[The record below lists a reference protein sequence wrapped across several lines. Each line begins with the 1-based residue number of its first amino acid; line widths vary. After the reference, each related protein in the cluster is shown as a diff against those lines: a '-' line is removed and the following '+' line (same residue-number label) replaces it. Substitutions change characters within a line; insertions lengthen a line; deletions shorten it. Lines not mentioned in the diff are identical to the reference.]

1 MINNIVDK
9 GLKNYEFINFI
20 RENDRGLY
28 KKFDHY
34 EKKIFM
40 YNKIK
45 KRFADI
51 GDLPSELVTNRSRM
65 VMLGNT
71 EFMIE
76 NYDGII
82 EYEVN
87 RIRVS
92 TASGKVAIIGEELT
106 ISELDNEELLV
117 SGRIKSIE
125 LEGNE

>member
-1 MINNIVDK
+1 M
-9 GLKNYEFINFI
+9 
-20 RENDRGLY
+20 
-28 KKFDHY
+28 
-34 EKKIFM
+34 
-40 YNKIK
+40 
-45 KRFADI
+45 
-51 GDLPSELVTNRSRM
+51 PSELVTNRSRM

>member
-1 MINNIVDK
+1 MSAA
-9 GLKNYEFINFI
+9 
-20 RENDRGLY
+20 
-28 KKFDHY
+28 
-34 EKKIFM
+34 
-40 YNKIK
+40 NKIK

-92 TASGKVAIIGEELT
+92 TASGKVAIIGEDLT

-117 SGRIKSIE
+117 SGCIKSIE

>member
-1 MINNIVDK
+1 M
-9 GLKNYEFINFI
+9 
-20 RENDRGLY
+20 
-28 KKFDHY
+28 
-34 EKKIFM
+34 
-40 YNKIK
+40 
-45 KRFADI
+45 
-51 GDLPSELVTNRSRM
+51 TNRSRM

-92 TASGKVAIIGEELT
+92 TTSGKVAIIGEDLT

-117 SGRIKSIE
+117 SGCIKSIE

>member
-1 MINNIVDK
+1 M
-9 GLKNYEFINFI
+9 
-20 RENDRGLY
+20 
-28 KKFDHY
+28 
-34 EKKIFM
+34 
-40 YNKIK
+40 
-45 KRFADI
+45 
-51 GDLPSELVTNRSRM
+51 PSELVTNRSRM

-92 TASGKVAIIGEELT
+92 TASCKVAIIGEELT

>member
-1 MINNIVDK
+1 
-9 GLKNYEFINFI
+9 
-20 RENDRGLY
+20 
-28 KKFDHY
+28 
-34 EKKIFM
+34 
-40 YNKIK
+40 
-45 KRFADI
+45 
-51 GDLPSELVTNRSRM
+51 M
-65 VMLGNT
+65 VLMGNS

-92 TASGKVAIIGEELT
+92 TASGEITITGNELL

-117 SGRIKSIE
+117 SGHIKSIE